1 MSYEETLIYDMRKLP
16 EDRKKLD
23 TITNPQEYKW
33 RSMSIADRERLLDQL
48 TDEERFIFEE
58 LVINKK
64 QGRQLTQ
71 HTGMTVNELY
81 TEREDIIMKLCQMRY
96 GVVYAP

>member
-1 MSYEETLIYDMRKLP
+1 MSYEETLINDMRKLP

-23 TITNPQEYKW
+23 TITNAQEYKW
-33 RSMSIADRERLLDQL
+33 RSRSIADRERLLDQL

-58 LVINKK
+58 LVINKT
-64 QGRQLTQ
+64 QGRQITQ
-71 HTGMTVNELY
+71 QTGMTVSDLY
-81 TEREDIIMKLCQMRY
+81 AERQDIIMKLCQMRY